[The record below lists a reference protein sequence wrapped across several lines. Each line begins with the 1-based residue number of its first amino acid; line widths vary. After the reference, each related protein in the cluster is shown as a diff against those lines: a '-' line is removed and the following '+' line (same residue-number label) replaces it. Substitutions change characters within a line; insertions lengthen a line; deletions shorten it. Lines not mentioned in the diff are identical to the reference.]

1 MYKVCKISDTCK
13 RNAYVYGTPLVC
25 HMFVIHVNC
34 HIVSSI
40 KKKQQ
45 RVKGFNLNK
54 ALNKQELANICRIY
68 IDTIDFRVERLNK
81 LNVKREIF

>member
-34 HIVSSI
+34 HI
-40 KKKQQ
+40 
-45 RVKGFNLNK
+45 
-54 ALNKQELANICRIY
+54 
-68 IDTIDFRVERLNK
+68 DTIDFRVERLNK